1 LFIEKF
7 IWSKTNYK
15 LMLGKWKIGIILE
28 AGYHVLKSV
37 VYAFFNANDDL
48 VLNILAKSVR
58 VFEVEEDAVSIC
70 DECGSEFIKLSSK
83 MAALCPKCTHVLYGY
98 QNCIHTFKN
107 GRCIY
112 CYWDGSQS
120 EYIKY
125 LNHND

>member
-1 LFIEKF
+1 
-7 IWSKTNYK
+7 
-15 LMLGKWKIGIILE
+15 MLGKWKIGIILE
-28 AGYHVLKSV
+28 TGYHVLKSV
-37 VYAFFNANDDL
+37 EYAFFNANDDL

-58 VFEVEEDAVSIC
+58 VFEVGEDAVSIC

-83 MAALCPKCTHVLYGY
+83 MAALCPKCTHVLHGY

-120 EYIKY
+120 EYKKY

>member
-1 LFIEKF
+1 MLFIEKF

-15 LMLGKWKIGIILE
+15 LMLGKLE
-28 AGYHVLKSV
+28 LYLKR
-37 VYAFFNANDDL
+37 AFFNANDDL

-58 VFEVEEDAVSIC
+58 AFEVGEDAVSIC
-70 DECGSEFIKLSSK
+70 DECGSEFIKSSSK